1 MIVRVDTH
9 LEGMAEIQAVLK
21 ESGIKRPDSVIR
33 KAINKTARNARKR
46 ILQGVKSDYTIKGA
60 SAKDVRL
67 KTATASRL
75 WAEIDSAGR
84 PLSLVTHYKYWRNT
98 RKNAARAAVK
108 RGAPLKRLEAVGI
121 KGFVAVMRNGHRGIF
136 QRVPG
141 QYMKN
146 HKPRR
151 YKRNPNRLTKGKEAL
166 REFYGPSVPKLAEME
181 YRTLEEETGR
191 ELESALW
198 NFIDEAFHK

>member
-1 MIVRVDTH
+1 MIVRVDAH

-46 ILQGVKSDYTIKGA
+46 ILQGVKSDYAIKGA

-84 PLSLVTHYKYWRNT
+84 PLSLVSHYRSRKNT
-98 RKNAARAAVK
+98 KRNAARAAVK
-108 RGAPLKRLEAVGI
+108 RGAPLKRLEAGGL

-136 QRVPG
+136 QRRSIAR
-141 QYMKN
+141 
-146 HKPRR
+146 KPI
-151 YKRNPNRLTKGKEAL
+151 K
-166 REFYGPSVPKLAEME
+166 EFYGPSVPKLAEME